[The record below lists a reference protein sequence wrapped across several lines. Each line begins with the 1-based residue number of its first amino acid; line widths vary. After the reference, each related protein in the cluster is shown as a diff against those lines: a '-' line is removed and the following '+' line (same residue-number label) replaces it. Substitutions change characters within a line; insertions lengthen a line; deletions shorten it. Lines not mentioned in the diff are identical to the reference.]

1 MARKARTIQSR
12 GRRVNRFT
20 LSTIAASI
28 VAFVIYV
35 VVTILSAIVL
45 ARDDKDNI
53 PLVAWLIG
61 GMLYSATVIQ
71 LLGV

>member
-1 MARKARTIQSR
+1 M
-12 GRRVNRFT
+12 NRFT
-20 LSTIAASI
+20 CSTIAASI
-28 VAFVIYV
+28 VAFVLYMAI
-35 VVTILSAIVL
+35 TILSAIVL

-61 GMLYSATVIQ
+61 GMLYSATVVQ

>member
-1 MARKARTIQSR
+1 MNK
-12 GRRVNRFT
+12 FT
-20 LSTIAASI
+20 WSTIAASI
-28 VAFVIYV
+28 VALVLYMAI
-35 VVTILSAIVL
+35 TILSAIVL

>member
-1 MARKARTIQSR
+1 M
-12 GRRVNRFT
+12 NRFT
-20 LSTIAASI
+20 WSTIATLI
-28 VAFVIYV
+28 VAFVLYMAI
-35 VVTILSAIVL
+35 TILSAIVL

>member
-1 MARKARTIQSR
+1 M
-12 GRRVNRFT
+12 NRFT
-20 LSTIAASI
+20 WSTIEASI
-28 VAFVIYV
+28 VAFGLYMAI
-35 VVTILSAIVL
+35 TILFVIML

>member
-1 MARKARTIQSR
+1 M
-12 GRRVNRFT
+12 NRFT
-20 LSTIAASI
+20 LPTIAASI

-35 VVTILSAIVL
+35 AVTILCAIVL
-45 ARDDKDNI
+45 ARDDEDNI

-71 LLGV
+71 FLGV

>member
-1 MARKARTIQSR
+1 MD
-12 GRRVNRFT
+12 GFT
-20 LSTIAASI
+20 LTTISTLI
-28 VAFVIYV
+28 VAFSLYV
-35 VVTILSAIVL
+35 AITIIFAIVL
-45 ARDDKDNI
+45 TRDDKDNI

>member
-1 MARKARTIQSR
+1 M
-12 GRRVNRFT
+12 NRFT
-20 LSTIAASI
+20 WSTIVASI
-28 VAFVIYV
+28 VAFVLYIAI
-35 VVTILSAIVL
+35 TILFAIVL

>member
-1 MARKARTIQSR
+1 M
-12 GRRVNRFT
+12 NRFT

-28 VAFVIYV
+28 VAFGLYMAI
-35 VVTILSAIVL
+35 TILFAIVF

-61 GMLYSATVIQ
+61 GMLYSATVVQ

>member
-1 MARKARTIQSR
+1 
-12 GRRVNRFT
+12 VNRFT
-20 LSTIAASI
+20 WSTIAASI
-28 VAFVIYV
+28 VAFGLYMAI
-35 VVTILSAIVL
+35 TILFAIML

>member
-1 MARKARTIQSR
+1 M
-12 GRRVNRFT
+12 NRFT
-20 LSTIAASI
+20 CSAIAASI
-28 VAFVIYV
+28 VAFILYMAI
-35 VVTILSAIVL
+35 TILSAIVL

>member
-1 MARKARTIQSR
+1 M
-12 GRRVNRFT
+12 NRFT
-20 LSTIAASI
+20 CSTIAASI
-28 VAFVIYV
+28 VAFGLYMAI
-35 VVTILSAIVL
+35 TILFAIVL
-45 ARDDKDNI
+45 ARDDEDNI

>member
-1 MARKARTIQSR
+1 M
-12 GRRVNRFT
+12 NRFT
-20 LSTIAASI
+20 WSTIAASI
-28 VAFVIYV
+28 VAFVLYMAI
-35 VVTILSAIVL
+35 TILFAIVL

-61 GMLYSATVIQ
+61 GMLYSATVVQ

>member
-1 MARKARTIQSR
+1 M
-12 GRRVNRFT
+12 NRFT
-20 LSTIAASI
+20 WSTIAASI
-28 VAFVIYV
+28 VAFVLYMAI
-35 VVTILSAIVL
+35 TILFAIVL
-45 ARDDKDNI
+45 ARDDEDNI

>member
-1 MARKARTIQSR
+1 MD
-12 GRRVNRFT
+12 GFT
-20 LSTIAASI
+20 LTTISVLI
-28 VAFVIYV
+28 VAFSLYMAI
-35 VVTILSAIVL
+35 TIIFAIVL
-45 ARDDKDNI
+45 TRDDKDNI

>member
-1 MARKARTIQSR
+1 M
-12 GRRVNRFT
+12 NRFT

-28 VAFVIYV
+28 VAFVLYMAI
-35 VVTILSAIVL
+35 TILFAVVL
-45 ARDDKDNI
+45 ARDDNDNI

>member
-1 MARKARTIQSR
+1 MRYMLW
-12 GRRVNRFT
+12 GRMNRFT
-20 LSTIAASI
+20 LTTIIASI
-28 VAFVIYV
+28 VAFVLYMAI
-35 VVTILSAIVL
+35 TILFAIVL
-45 ARDDKDNI
+45 ARDDEDNI

>member
-1 MARKARTIQSR
+1 M
-12 GRRVNRFT
+12 NRFT
-20 LSTIAASI
+20 WSTIAASI
-28 VAFVIYV
+28 VAFGLYMAI
-35 VVTILSAIVL
+35 TILFAIML

>member
-1 MARKARTIQSR
+1 M
-12 GRRVNRFT
+12 NRFT
-20 LSTIAASI
+20 LSTIVASI
-28 VAFVIYV
+28 VAFGLYMAI
-35 VVTILSAIVL
+35 TILFAIVL

>member
-1 MARKARTIQSR
+1 M
-12 GRRVNRFT
+12 NRFT

-28 VAFVIYV
+28 VAFVLYM
-35 VVTILSAIVL
+35 AITFLFAVVL
-45 ARDDKDNI
+45 ARDDEDNI
-53 PLVAWLIG
+53 PLVWWLIG

>member
-1 MARKARTIQSR
+1 
-12 GRRVNRFT
+12 VNRFT
-20 LSTIAASI
+20 WSTIEASI
-28 VAFVIYV
+28 VAFGLYMAI
-35 VVTILSAIVL
+35 TILFVIML

>member
-1 MARKARTIQSR
+1 M
-12 GRRVNRFT
+12 NRFT
-20 LSTIAASI
+20 WSTIAALI
-28 VAFVIYV
+28 VSLGLYIGFYMEI
-35 VVTILSAIVL
+35 TILFAIVL
-45 ARDDKDNI
+45 TRDDKDNI

>member
-1 MARKARTIQSR
+1 M
-12 GRRVNRFT
+12 NRFT
-20 LSTIAASI
+20 WSTIAASI

-35 VVTILSAIVL
+35 AVTILCAIVL
-45 ARDDKDNI
+45 ARDDEDNV

>member
-1 MARKARTIQSR
+1 M
-12 GRRVNRFT
+12 NRFT
-20 LSTIAASI
+20 WSTIAASI
-28 VAFVIYV
+28 VAFGLYMAI
-35 VVTILSAIVL
+35 TILFAIML

-71 LLGV
+71 LLSV